1 MLFTINQKI
10 GNFLLKC
17 NRIITKLSGFKVRI
31 AVYGAGGIGGY
42 FGARLAQ
49 AGNDVVPLARG
60 ADLQAIQAN
69 GLFVKS
75 STGDLHIIPF
85 IATNSPAEVGVVDLV
100 ILGVKA

>member
-1 MLFTINQKI
+1 MDILALGLPKLGMMLF
-10 GNFLLKC
+10 
-17 NRIITKLSGFKVRI
+17 SS
-31 AVYGAGGIGGY
+31 
-42 FGARLAQ
+42 
-49 AGNDVVPLARG
+49 RG